1 MSENDIEKEKQ
12 EVEAQSQCG
21 PMPRAER
28 RHRER
33 VGKEAESTYSQL
45 CETFFRMLMVEPNP
59 ESEEFEQKRKS
70 LNAKWHLYCQK
81 LNFVPETHNA
91 FDKYSKE
98 LIDKF
103 KKEKEA

>member
-12 EVEAQSQCG
+12 EAEAQRG
-21 PMPRAER
+21 PMSRAER

-45 CETFFRMLMVEPNP
+45 CETFFRMLMIESNP

-81 LNFVPETHNA
+81 LNFVLETHKA

-103 KKEKEA
+103 KKEKE